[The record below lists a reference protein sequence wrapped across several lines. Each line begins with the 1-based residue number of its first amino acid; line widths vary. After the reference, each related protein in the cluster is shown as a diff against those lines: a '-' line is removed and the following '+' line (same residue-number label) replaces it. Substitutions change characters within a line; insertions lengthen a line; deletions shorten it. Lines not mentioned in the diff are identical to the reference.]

1 MFQLLVTVGILVA
14 NLVNYMT
21 SRLHSYGWRVSPGIA
36 GVPATMLF
44 VGSLVICETPT
55 SLVEQGKVERGKETL
70 KKIRG
75 VDDVDMEFDEI
86 KLACEAAKKVK
97 HPFRNVFKR
106 SSRPQLVIAIL
117 LQVFQQFTGINAIM
131 FYAPVLFQTVG
142 FGGNGALLS
151 AVITGLVNV
160 FSTLVSV
167 ATVDKFGR
175 RVLLLEA
182 CVQMLISQVIEL

>member
-1 MFQLLVTVGILVA
+1 MFQLLITVGILLA
-14 NLVNYMT
+14 NIVNFFT
-21 SRLHSYGWRVSPGIA
+21 ASIHPHGWRVSLGLA
-36 GVPATMLF
+36 GVPAVMLCL
-44 VGSLVICETPT
+44 GSWIICETPT
-55 SLVEQGKVERGKETL
+55 SLVEHGKLEVGRSTL

-75 VDDVDMEFDEI
+75 VEDVEAEFEEI
-86 KLACEAAKKVK
+86 KLACEVAKKVK

-175 RVLLLEA
+175 RALLLEA
-182 CVQMLISQVIEL
+182 CVQMLISQVIE